1 MNKKILSAL
10 AACVIVSS
18 VFAFESVTGGESLF
32 ELSSPAAM
40 TFGSSV
46 TGGGI
51 ALNNPASIAAN
62 PALTARDQRVGLNFG
77 YTGLLTA
84 GDEKKTYGSLFQAG
98 ITVPFKWAVCSGEV
112 WGAFPNSSTL
122 GFTNSTNIKGALSKE
137 ITDALSV
144 GVGLNAGVEW
154 GAVSDWAL
162 SANLGFVYEIPHLSF
177 MKDFRYG
184 VSILN
189 LGKNLSSTS
198 DKKFLDCYP
207 GFATVKA
214 GASAIMFQNDLFKI
228 GANFDLT
235 TPCFMN
241 LIVDAAVQFSFQ
253 DILTL
258 NISEKINLVESING
272 AGSYIPS
279 VGLFFTF
286 KFDVKNNE
294 FLAKN
299 DWSESEMTTGIAYK
313 MLYSDV
319 HAISADMNLKLG
331 LEDEI
336 PPVIN
341 IWFDD
346 DDEVEIIAEPYT
358 GNEK

>member
-1 MNKKILSAL
+1 MIKKIVSAL
-10 AACVIVSS
+10 AALAIVSS

-40 TFGSSV
+40 TTGSSV

-62 PALTARDQRVGLNFG
+62 PALTAREQRVGLNFG

-84 GDEKKTYGSLFQAG
+84 SETKTYGSMLQAG
-98 ITVPFKWAVCSGEV
+98 ITIPFKWAVCSGEF
-112 WGAFPNSSTL
+112 WGAFPNSSKL
-122 GFTNSTNIKGALSKE
+122 GFGNSANLKGALSKE

-154 GAVSDWAL
+154 GTVSDWAL

-189 LGKNLSSTS
+189 LGKNLSSTA

-207 GFATVKA
+207 GFATIKA
-214 GASAIMFQNDLFKI
+214 GASAVLFQNDLFKI

-241 LIVDAAVQFSFQ
+241 LIVDTGVQFSFQ
-253 DILTL
+253 NILTL

-272 AGSYIPS
+272 NGSYIPS

-313 MLYSDV
+313 LLYSDV
-319 HAISADMNLKLG
+319 HAISADMNLMLG
-331 LEDEI
+331 LKDEV

-341 IWFDD
+341 IWFDE

-358 GNEK
+358 GRDK